1 MSNGIKST
9 LLFICLL
16 VLTICIFTFFPIR
29 IFSAEVISNSY
40 SAVTDISIGDWLGF
54 TEESQGYN
62 FKLLGKG
69 YFLLILIILG
79 LPTLLTYSFWIK
91 NKMKDNEH

>member
-1 MSNGIKST
+1 MSNGIKTT

-40 SAVTDISIGDWLGF
+40 SAVTDISIGDWLGL
-54 TEESQGYN
+54 TDESKGYDFN
-62 FKLLGKG
+62 LLGKG
-69 YFLLILIILG
+69 YFLLFLIILG
-79 LPTLLTYSFWIK
+79 LPTLGTYTFWIK
-91 NKMKDNEH
+91 NKLKDNEH